1 MSKVDVAALI
11 ALCAAVASAI
21 GDVIRQRSA
30 QEITDKKVGHLE
42 LFRMSLRDKRW
53 WMGGMA
59 AVVNYSLQAGALA
72 WGSVVL
78 VTALQV
84 TALLFALPIYARLTS
99 YRVTRWEWI
108 WAVVLAGALAV
119 VIIVGDPESGQERA
133 PLSTWIIVA
142 LVMGPALVVCVLAA
156 RVWSGRPVAAML
168 LAVVAGSSLALFAV
182 LTKGV
187 VEIAEEGLGAVLR
200 SPEFYPWLLVALAG
214 MIFQQSAFRA
224 GALTASLPTMT
235 VAKPVVA
242 GALGVILLGEAFEAT
257 GPEVVVLVGAVAL
270 VIIATV
276 ALARG
281 EAASIAAET
290 GRDVKFTPSRE
301 APREPLPGDDA
312 GPADAFVAQDAPGQG
327 VSPLRKKASPAA
339 SEGSRT
345 IT

>member
-11 ALCAAVASAI
+11 ALCAALASAV

-30 QEITDKKVGHLE
+30 HEITDKDVGHLE

-53 WMGGMA
+53 WIGGLA
-59 AVVNYSLQAGALA
+59 AITNYSLQAAALA

-78 VTALQV
+78 VTSLQV
-84 TALLFALPIYARLTS
+84 TALLFALPIYARLTRQ
-99 YRVTRWEWI
+99 RVTRWEWV
-108 WAVVLAGALAV
+108 WAVVLAAALAV
-119 VIIVGDPESGQERA
+119 VIIVGDPTAGNQRA
-133 PLSTWIIVA
+133 PLETWLIVA
-142 LVMGPALVVCVLAA
+142 AVMGPTLVLCVVGAGI
-156 RVWSGRPVAAML
+156 WKGRPVAAVL
-168 LAVVAGSSLALFAV
+168 LALVAGSSLALFAV

-187 VEIAEEGLGAVLR
+187 VEVAEEGAGAVF
-200 SPEFYPWLLVALAG
+200 SAPEFYPWLAVALCG

-242 GALGVILLGEAFEAT
+242 GVLGVTVLGET
-257 GPEVVVLVGAVAL
+257 LYTKGPAALVLISAVAL

-281 EAASIAAET
+281 EAASIAAEA
-290 GRDVKFTPSRE
+290 GRDVVEARE
-301 APREPLPGDDA
+301 TLAAHDVPPVPPPTAES
-312 GPADAFVAQDAPGQG
+312 
-327 VSPLRKKASPAA
+327 SP
-339 SEGSRT
+339 T